1 MRATIYLIA
10 ISFALSAILA
20 LTPMPATA
28 GSNCDVDGSI
38 DNQEAELFRLI
49 NDYRQENGLA
59 ALARSDSLNRAA
71 AWKSAHMADNDYF
84 GHDDAGLGRS
94 FDGRIRDCGYT
105 ANTWIG
111 ETIAAGNRLAA
122 DTFEQWRT
130 SSGHNATMLNS
141 NFVAI
146 GIGRAHNAD
155 SQFDWYWTAEFGGFA
170 DGYTSPASLPE
181 GAGDVNCNGETNSI
195 DAALLLQL
203 TAGFVDSL
211 PCGGVADVNEDGAV
225 TATDAALILQFDAG
239 IIS

>member
-1 MRATIYLIA
+1 MKATVFLTA
-10 ISFALSAILA
+10 ISVAFTAILVLA
-20 LTPMPATA
+20 PTPVTA
-28 GSNCDVDGSI
+28 GSNCSVDATI
-38 DNQEAELFRLI
+38 DNQEAELLRLI
-49 NDYRQENGLA
+49 NDYRQENGLDP
-59 ALARSDSLNRAA
+59 LARSDTLNRAA

-84 GHDDAGLGRS
+84 GHEDAGLGRS

-105 ANTWIG
+105 ANTWLG
-111 ETIAAGNRLAA
+111 ENIAAGNRLAT
-122 DTFEQWRT
+122 DTFEQWRI
-130 SSGHNATMLNS
+130 SSGHNATMLSS

-170 DGYTSPASLPE
+170 DGNAPPTSFPD
-181 GAGDVNCNGETNSI
+181 GAGDVNCTGETNSI
-195 DAALLLQL
+195 DAALLLQM

-239 IIS
+239 MIS